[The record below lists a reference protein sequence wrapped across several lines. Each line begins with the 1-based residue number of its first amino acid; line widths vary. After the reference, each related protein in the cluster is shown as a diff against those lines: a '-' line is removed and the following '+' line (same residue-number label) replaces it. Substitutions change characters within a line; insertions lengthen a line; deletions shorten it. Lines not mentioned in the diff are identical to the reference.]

1 MRRTCSLVAAVCVL
15 LGASAAHAQRNAP
28 LLGSKV
34 RFMLPDGALLAGEL
48 LAAQRDSA
56 WVLDSRVMYAVHLP
70 NVQRVEIRGRGLDR
84 RGIRSW
90 ALAGG
95 VVTGGVLTMACASV
109 TSDCG
114 LVAPTALFLW
124 GIVGGISAALTQS
137 PHRWVEARPELLAPY
152 ARFPQGLPPAFAP

>member
-1 MRRTCSLVAAVCVL
+1 MRRTCSLVATFCVL
-15 LGASAAHAQRNAP
+15 LGASTAHAQRNAP

-56 WVLDSRVMYAVHLP
+56 WLLKARVMYAVHLP
-70 NVQRVEIRGRGLDR
+70 SAQQVEVRGRGVDR
-84 RGIRSW
+84 RGIMRW

-95 VVTGGVLTMACASV
+95 VVSGGALTMACASV

-114 LVAPTALFLW
+114 LVAPTALLLW

-137 PHRWVEARPELLAPY
+137 PHRWVEARAELLAPY